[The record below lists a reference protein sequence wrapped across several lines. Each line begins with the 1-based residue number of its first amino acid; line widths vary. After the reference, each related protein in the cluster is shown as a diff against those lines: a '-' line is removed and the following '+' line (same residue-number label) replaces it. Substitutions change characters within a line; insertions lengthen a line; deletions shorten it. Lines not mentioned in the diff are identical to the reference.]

1 MLAQIER
8 EIAQLKTA
16 IAEQEAKVAI
26 AYQHYINALSSA
38 LGKYLLNAVF
48 WLCTHEYPHAFL
60 ALSTQDKQKLQRETQ
75 QLAKSCQAK
84 VKQQLELPLIQGTLN
99 YTEQIVH
106 CIQYETC
113 IISSLVRKNSD
124 IISSVFSRSL
134 SRPQWLPRK
143 EERSQALWI
152 IYLKL
157 CGIPPSCPVMGR
169 MQSLLS

>member
-1 MLAQIER
+1 MAWNSHSLPIR
-8 EIAQLKTA
+8 IDT
-16 IAEQEAKVAI
+16 
-26 AYQHYINALSSA
+26 SS
-38 LGKYLLNAVF
+38 K
-48 WLCTHEYPHAFL
+48 
-60 ALSTQDKQKLQRETQ
+60 
-75 QLAKSCQAK
+75 
-84 VKQQLELPLIQGTLN
+84 ELPLIQGTLN

-124 IISSVFSRSL
+124 TISSVSSRSL